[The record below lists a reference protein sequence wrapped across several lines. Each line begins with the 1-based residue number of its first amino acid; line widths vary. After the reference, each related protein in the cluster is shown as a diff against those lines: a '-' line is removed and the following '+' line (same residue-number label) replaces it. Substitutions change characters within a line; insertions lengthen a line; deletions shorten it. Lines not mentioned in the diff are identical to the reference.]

1 MHNVLLLSE
10 TKACN
15 CKSKADARIDIS
27 VDILETLRREV
38 AEGFLDSHAR
48 ANKNAAKALE
58 IGSFCYALIE
68 LLEEK
73 GLITYEELN
82 ERKKVVNKRLVK
94 KFADQGL
101 GVIALQDFK
110 EDKYRYAEQVQI
122 DCASRVSIC
131 RAACCRLDLALSRQ
145 DLEEGII
152 KWDLGRPYLIARD
165 SDDYCRHLD
174 RATCRCNVWRHR
186 PIPCRGYDCRQDDRI
201 WLDFEKRIIN
211 PDFDKIM
218 EQRDDMAP

>member
-1 MHNVLLLSE
+1 MQNVFSM
-10 TKACN
+10 
-15 CKSKADARIDIS
+15 
-27 VDILETLRREV
+27 LETGVCESQFDAYAGRGNPRAFLEALRREV

-48 ANKNAAKALE
+48 ANKNSAKALE
-58 IGSFCYALIE
+58 IASFCYALIE
-68 LLEEK
+68 LLEKK
-73 GLITYEELN
+73 GLISFDELN
-82 ERKKVVNKRLVK
+82 DRQKVLNKRLVK

-101 GVIALQDFK
+101 GVIALQEFK
-110 EDKYRYAEQVQI
+110 QNKYTYNEQVEI

-152 KWDLGRPYLIARD
+152 KWNLGRPYLIARD

-174 RATCRCNVWRHR
+174 RATCRCTVWRHR

-201 WLDFEKRIIN
+201 WIDFEKRIIN

-218 EQRDDMAP
+218 EQRDDMAS